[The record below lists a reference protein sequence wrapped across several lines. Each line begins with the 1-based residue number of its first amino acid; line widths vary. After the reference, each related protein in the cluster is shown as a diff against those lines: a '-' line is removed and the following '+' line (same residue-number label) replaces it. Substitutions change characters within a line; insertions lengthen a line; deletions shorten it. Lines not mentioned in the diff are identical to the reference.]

1 MAEQTLTGTAGKIR
15 SPLIWVGGKYRLA
28 KTIIALF
35 PQHDSYIEPFGGAA
49 HVLLQKPPSTCETYN
64 DINGDLV
71 NFFRVVQQPDK
82 WRQLATLLYD
92 TLYSRQE
99 WKEAKEHLQGDNL
112 TNIERAYY
120 FALVNRQSFAGNMTS
135 GWGFSKGSKP
145 GKLRAFSK
153 IPILLQ
159 NCYDRLK
166 CVQIENKNFDDIIR
180 AYDNK
185 NALFYLDPPYPFTEN
200 RCKTKVYSHE
210 MTNRDHQ
217 YLVDLL
223 LHLQGKAILSGF
235 DTELYKPLE
244 QAGWRKI
251 HIGNT
256 HVSTVNKRIDKMP
269 LKDEFV
275 WCNF

>member
-28 KTIIALF
+28 KKIIALF
-35 PQHDSYIEPFGGAA
+35 PLHDSYIEPFGGAA
-49 HVLLQKPPSTCETYN
+49 HVLLQKPPSPCETYN

-71 NFFRVVQQPDK
+71 IFFRVVQQPDK
-82 WRQLATLLYD
+82 WRQLATLLND
-92 TLYSRQE
+92 VLYSRQE
-99 WKEAKEHLQGDNL
+99 WDEAKARLQSGNL
-112 TNIERAYY
+112 TDLERAFC
-120 FALVNRQSFAGNMTS
+120 FAIVNRQSFAGRMGT
-135 GWGFSKGSKP
+135 WGKSAGDKRQLPKTFSNIPGELFAVHKRFKG
-145 GKLRAFSK
+145 
-153 IPILLQ
+153 
-159 NCYDRLK
+159 
-166 CVQIENKNFDDIIR
+166 VQIENLGFDSILST
-180 AYDNK
+180 YDRE